1 MSRGASDTVALV
13 TGSTDG
19 LGRALAGRL
28 AAMGVTVHIHGRN
41 EEKLERARA
50 EIVADTG
57 NERVHAHLADFA
69 RLADVRRL
77 ADEIAALDALHLLVN
92 NAGMGSGF
100 PDSRGRQESADG
112 IELRFAVNYL
122 AAFVLTERLLPL
134 LERSA
139 PARIVMV
146 ASRGQAAIDFDDPML
161 ERSLYE
167 GRRAYAQS
175 KLAQIAYAVDL
186 AGRLGPDSGVT
197 INALHP
203 STYMPTKI
211 VMAQHGE
218 SIDSLERGLEA
229 TLRLAVDPELDRV
242 SGRYFD
248 REDES
253 RANDAAYDPLAQR
266 QLRELSERLAGD
278 ALDPS

>member
-1 MSRGASDTVALV
+1 MSRAPSETVALV

-28 AAMGVTVHIHGRN
+28 AAMGMTVHIHGRN
-41 EEKLERARA
+41 AEKLATARR
-50 EIVADTG
+50 EIVEATG
-57 NERVHAHLADFA
+57 NERVHTHLADFA
-69 RLADVRRL
+69 RLADVKAL

-92 NAGMGSGF
+92 NAGIGSGL
-100 PDSRGRQESADG
+100 PDSPERQVSRDG
-112 IELRFAVNYL
+112 IELRFAINYL
-122 AAFVLTERLLPL
+122 AGYVLTERLLPL
-134 LERSA
+134 LQRSA

-175 KLAQIAYAVDL
+175 KLAQITYTVDL

-197 INALHP
+197 VNALHP
-203 STYMPTKI
+203 ATYMPTKI
-211 VMAQHGE
+211 VVAQHNE
-218 SIDSLERGLEA
+218 PIDTLERGLDA
-229 TLRLAVDPELDRV
+229 TLRLAYDPELDGI

-248 REDES
+248 SEDEV
-253 RANDAAYDPLAQR
+253 RANEAAYDPLAQR
-266 QLRELSERLAGD
+266 QLRELSERLAGTF
-278 ALDPS
+278 LQ

>member
-1 MSRGASDTVALV
+1 MSRAPSETVALI

-28 AAMGVTVHIHGRN
+28 AAMGMTVHLHGRDA
-41 EEKLERARA
+41 EKLATARA
-50 EIVADTG
+50 EIIEATG

-69 RLADVRRL
+69 RLADVKAL

-92 NAGMGSGF
+92 NAGIGSGL
-100 PDSRGRQESADG
+100 PDSPERQVSRDG

-122 AAFVLTERLLPL
+122 AGYVLTERLLPL
-134 LERSA
+134 LQRSA
-139 PARIVMV
+139 PARIVMI

-161 ERSLYE
+161 ASTFYE

-175 KLAQIAYAVDL
+175 KLAQITYTVDL
-186 AGRLGPDSGVT
+186 ADRLGPDSGVT

-203 STYMPTKI
+203 ATYMPTKI
-211 VMAQHGE
+211 VLAQHNE
-218 SIDSLERGLEA
+218 PIDTLERGLDA
-229 TLRLAVDPELDRV
+229 TLRLAYDPELDGV

-248 REDES
+248 SEDEV
-253 RANDAAYDPLAQR
+253 RANEAAYDPLAQR
-266 QLRELSERLAGD
+266 QLRELSERLAGE
-278 ALDPS
+278 PS

>member
-1 MSRGASDTVALV
+1 MSRPASETVALV

-19 LGRALAGRL
+19 LGRVLAGRL
-28 AAMGVTVHIHGRN
+28 AAMGLTVHLHGRS
-41 EEKLERARA
+41 ETKLEAARQ
-50 EIVADTG
+50 EIVTATG
-57 NERVHAHLADFA
+57 NQRVHTHLADFA
-69 RLADVRRL
+69 RLADVKRL

-92 NAGMGSGF
+92 NAGIGSGY
-100 PDSRGRQESADG
+100 PESRERQVSADG

-122 AAFVLTERLLPL
+122 AGFILSKRLLPL
-134 LERSA
+134 LQRSA

-175 KLAQIAYAVDL
+175 KLAQITYTVDL

-203 STYMPTKI
+203 STYMPTKM
-211 VMAQHGE
+211 VLEQHGE
-218 SIDSLERGLEA
+218 SIDTLERGLDA
-229 TLRLAVDPELDRV
+229 TLRLAFDPELDGV

-248 REDES
+248 REDEV
-253 RANDAAYDPLAQR
+253 RANDAAYDPLIQR
-266 QLRELSERLAGD
+266 HLRELSERLAGD
-278 ALDPS
+278 SLQ